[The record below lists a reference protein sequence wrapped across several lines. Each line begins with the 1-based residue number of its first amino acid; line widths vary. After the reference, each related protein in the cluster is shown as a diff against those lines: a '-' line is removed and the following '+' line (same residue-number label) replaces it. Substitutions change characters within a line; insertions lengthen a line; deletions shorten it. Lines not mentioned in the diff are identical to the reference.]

1 MSDHG
6 YMRHPAIWGDN
17 LVFVSEDD
25 LWTVPASGGRAW
37 RLTAGM
43 AEASTPRFSPDGKR
57 IAFVGREEGPAE
69 IYVMSVT
76 GGAAQRLT
84 YQAMPCKVCS
94 WTRDGGAVIYAS
106 AAERAFRRDEWLY
119 TIRPGD
125 GLPHRLALGP
135 ASALAFGPGT
145 ASLLGRNTAEPARWK
160 RYRGGTIGQIWVD
173 TAGDGQYTRLK
184 NLEGNLASPCWV
196 GDRIFFIADHEGVG
210 NVYSSLS
217 DGSDLRRHSDHE
229 EFYARA
235 LSTDGARLV
244 YHAGADIYL
253 LDPAEAH
260 PHKLDIRLASSRTQ
274 RNRRF
279 VSAGRYLHSADLEP
293 DGSGLAVTA
302 RGKAFVFSNWE
313 GAVRQLGQT
322 DGVRYRLLTWL
333 SCGKRLVAAVS
344 DERPDERIVMF
355 APPDGEDGALEE
367 RRLDG
372 LDLGR
377 ILTIEASPKLAR
389 IVITNHRNEL
399 VLVDFD
405 GDTPVS
411 RVLDASPYGRV
422 AGVSWAPDATWV
434 AYGFPDSI
442 QTTKIKLCRV
452 ETGETH
458 DATYPV
464 LHDVNPSFDPKGR
477 YLYFIGQ
484 RDFDPVHDQLQFDLG
499 FPRGCRPFLLTLR
512 EDVPSPFVPV
522 PRPLVPDK
530 KKADGDKKREKAA
543 SSDGTHAGDGTD
555 AGDGVD
561 DSDDEEADDETTGEG
576 KGLRIDLGGLPQRV
590 VAFPVPEARYSRIV
604 GLEKKVVYAWF
615 PVEGTRNVTG
625 CDATGPRGVI
635 EAYDLE
641 NLKQDRLVDG
651 ISSFA
656 VSSDGKTLVY
666 RAGNRLRVIKAG
678 DKPPEAKSGAKDSGK
693 GGRHNGWIDL
703 ERVKVSV
710 CPSAEW
716 QQMFREAWRLQREH
730 FWVEDMSGID
740 WDAVYAR
747 YRPLVERV
755 GTRSEFSDLL
765 WELQGELGTSHA
777 YEYGGEYRAGPDYK
791 QGFLGVDWRLDDDGR
806 YTVARI
812 VQGDP
817 WDARASSPLTAPAA
831 NVQAGDVVLAVNGL
845 AVGGTVSPASRLV
858 NMANSEVELRVCR
871 GDEVRTVV
879 VKALSDERPARYREW
894 VNEKRRHVHERSQGR
909 VGYIHIPDMS
919 AEGYAEFHRSYLV
932 EYDRD
937 ALIIDVRYNGG
948 GNVSGLLLEK
958 LTRRRLG
965 YDFPRWGA
973 PQPYPQES
981 PRGPMLALTNEH
993 AGSDGDMFS
1002 HAFKM
1007 LKLGPLLGVRTW
1019 GGVIGIWPRHTLA
1032 DGTVTT
1038 QPEFSFFFD
1047 DVGWQIEN
1055 YGTDPDIEIE
1065 NAPQDYARQR
1075 DAQLERAIDE
1085 ALSLLATQQPHSP
1098 LPTAR
1103 PRFASRRLKPR

>member
-1 MSDHG
+1 MSEHG
-6 YMRHPAIWGDN
+6 YLRHPAIWGET

-25 LWTVPASGGRAW
+25 LWTVPVGGGRAW
-37 RLTAGM
+37 RLTAGVG
-43 AEASTPRFSPDGKR
+43 ETSTPRFSPDGR
-57 IAFVGREEGPAE
+57 HIAFVGREEGPAE
-69 IYVMSVT
+69 VYLIAAS

-84 YQAMPCKVCS
+84 HQATPCKVCG
-94 WTRDGGAVIYAS
+94 WTQDGQAVIYAS

-125 GLPHRLALGP
+125 GLPHRLPLGP
-135 ASALAFGPGT
+135 ASALAFGPGQ
-145 ASLLGRNTAEPARWK
+145 ASVLGRNTAEPARWK

-173 TAGDGQYTRLK
+173 RSGDGQYTRLK

-210 NVYSSLS
+210 NVYSCLP
-217 DGSDLRRHSDHE
+217 DGSDQRRHSDHE
-229 EFYARA
+229 DYYARA
-235 LSTDGARLV
+235 LSTDGTRLV
-244 YHAGADIYL
+244 YHAGADLYL
-253 LDPAEAH
+253 LDPSETH
-260 PHKLDIRLASSRTQ
+260 PRKVDVRLASSRTQ

-279 VSAGRYLHSADLEP
+279 VSAGRYLHSVDLEP
-293 DGSGLAVTA
+293 DGSGLALTT

-313 GAVRQLGQT
+313 GAVRQLGET

-333 SCGKRLVAAVS
+333 SCGKRLVAAAS
-344 DERPDERIVMF
+344 DEGPEERLVLF
-355 APPDGEDGALEE
+355 TSADGEAGALREQ
-367 RRLDG
+367 RLDG
-372 LDLGR
+372 LDVGR
-377 ILTIEASPKLAR
+377 ILTIEASPKTPRVL
-389 IVITNHRNEL
+389 VTNHRNQL
-399 VLVDFD
+399 LLVDLV
-405 GDTPVS
+405 GEAPTV
-411 RVLDASPYGRV
+411 RVLDASSYGRI
-422 AGVSWAPDATWV
+422 AGVAWAPDGSWV

-464 LHDVNPSFDPKGR
+464 LHDFNPAFDPKGR

-499 FPRGCRPFLLTLR
+499 FPRGSRPFLLTLR
-512 EDVPSPFVPV
+512 DDVPSPFVAL

-530 KKADGDKKREKAA
+530 KKAEAEKKRGKAA
-543 SSDGTHAGDGTD
+543 AFEGVGAGEP
-555 AGDGVD
+555 AEA
-561 DSDDEEADDETTGEG
+561 SERDDEESADDASDSQER
-576 KGLRIDLGGLPQRV
+576 GLRIDLAGLPQRV
-590 VAFPVPEARYSRIV
+590 VAFPVPEARYARIA
-604 GLEKKVVYAWF
+604 GLEKKVVYSWF
-615 PVEGTRNVTG
+615 PVEGTRNVAG
-625 CDATGPRGVI
+625 ADSTGPRGAL
-635 EAYDLE
+635 ESYDFE
-641 NLKQDRLVDG
+641 NQKQDRLVDG

-656 VSSDGKTLVY
+656 VSPDAKTLIY
-666 RAGNRLRVIKAG
+666 RAGVRLRVIKAG
-678 DKPPEAKSGAKDSGK
+678 EKPVEAKPGAKDAGK
-693 GGRHNGWIDL
+693 AGRQSGWIDL
-703 ERVKVSV
+703 DRVKVSV
-710 CPSAEW
+710 RPSAEW
-716 QQMFREAWRLQREH
+716 QQMFREAWRLQKEH

-747 YRPLVERV
+747 YHPLVERV

-777 YEYGGEYRAGPDYK
+777 YEYGGEYRSGPDYK
-791 QGFLGVDWRLDDDGR
+791 QGFLGVDWSLDDEGR
-806 YTVARI
+806 YIVARI

-817 WDARASSPLTAPAA
+817 WDARASSPLTVPAA
-831 NVQAGDVVLAVNGL
+831 NVQVGDVVLAVNGL
-845 AVGGTVSPASRLV
+845 TVGDSVSPSSRLV
-858 NMANSEVELRVCR
+858 NLANSEVELRVRR
-871 GDEVRTVV
+871 GDDVRTVV
-879 VKALSDERPARYREW
+879 VKAVSDERPSRYRDW
-894 VNEKRRHVHERSQGR
+894 VNQKRSRVHEASQGR

-919 AEGYAEFHRSYLV
+919 AEGYAEFHRAYLV
-932 EYDRD
+932 EYDRE
-937 ALIIDVRYNGG
+937 ALIVDVRYNGG

-973 PQPYPQES
+973 PMPYPQES

-1007 LKLGPLLGVRTW
+1007 LELGPLLGVRTW

-1065 NAPQDYARQR
+1065 NAPQDYARQH

-1085 ALSLLATQQPHSP
+1085 ALSLLATRTPHTPSP
-1098 LPTAR
+1098 TVR
-1103 PRFASRRLKPR
+1103 PRLASRRLKPR